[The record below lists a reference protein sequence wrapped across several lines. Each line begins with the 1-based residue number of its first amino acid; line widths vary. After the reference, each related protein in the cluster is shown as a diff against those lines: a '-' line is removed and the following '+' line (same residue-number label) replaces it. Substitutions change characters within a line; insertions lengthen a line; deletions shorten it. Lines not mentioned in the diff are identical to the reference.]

1 MFNNEQEGF
10 YAPSTMLGPRISFSH
25 DFADTQQQPPIR
37 HEARKYKEAPVS
49 SDFEF
54 SVNNNSMIPADE
66 IFSKGKL
73 LPLKSNGANPLRK
86 MTLRDELL
94 MDDDSSNDALPRLT
108 STPGR
113 WRERWGLKRSHFA
126 SKKGDRSESSLEKV
140 VEDKASIFALTSK
153 SNRI

>member
-1 MFNNEQEGF
+1 MFNSEKEGF
-10 YAPSTMLGPRISFSH
+10 CAPSTMLGPRISFSH
-25 DFADTQQQPPIR
+25 DFAETQQQQPPIR
-37 HEARKYKEAPVS
+37 QEARSYKEAPVS
-49 SDFEF
+49 ADFEF
-54 SVNNNSMIPADE
+54 SVNDDSMIPADE

-94 MDDDSSNDALPRLT
+94 ADEDDSNNGLPRLT
-108 STPGR
+108 SSPGR

-153 SNRI
+153 K

>member
-1 MFNNEQEGF
+1 MFNSEQEGF

-25 DFADTQQQPPIR
+25 DFADTQQQQPIR
-37 HEARKYKEAPVS
+37 QEARSYKEAPVS
-49 SDFEF
+49 ADFEF
-54 SVNNNSMIPADE
+54 SVNNDSMIPADE

-73 LPLKSNGANPLRK
+73 LPLKSNGTNPLRK

-94 MDDDSSNDALPRLT
+94 VDDDDLPRLT
-108 STPGR
+108 SSPGR

-153 SNRI
+153 K